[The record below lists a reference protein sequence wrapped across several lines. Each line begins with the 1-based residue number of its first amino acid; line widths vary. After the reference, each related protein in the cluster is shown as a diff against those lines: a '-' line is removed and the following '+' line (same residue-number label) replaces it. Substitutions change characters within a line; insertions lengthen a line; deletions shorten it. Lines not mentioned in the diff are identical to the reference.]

1 MVSVV
6 NDSCIK
12 CKSCVEV
19 CPVSAFREG
28 DSQLVVDPDTCI
40 DCGVCISECR
50 RKPSATMPTLTR
62 NGLRSMPKKL
72 LNGRKHNLPS
82 LKKAPLCRGA
92 FFVAGLTDI
101 DANLTLADYTDSRYE
116 Q

>member
-28 DSQLVVDPDTCI
+28 DIRIPALIAASASPNA
-40 DCGVCISECR
+40 R